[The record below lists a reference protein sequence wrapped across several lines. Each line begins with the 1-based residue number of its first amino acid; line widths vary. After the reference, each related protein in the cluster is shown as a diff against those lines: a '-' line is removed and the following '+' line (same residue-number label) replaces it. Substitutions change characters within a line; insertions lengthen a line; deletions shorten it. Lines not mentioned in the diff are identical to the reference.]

1 MILAYNDNGPGPVVV
16 LLHGFPLD
24 RSMWS
29 WQETTI
35 GSIYRVI
42 TPDLRGHGQ
51 SAAPEGIYTMEAMAE
66 DVIETL
72 DALQLTEPVVL
83 GGLSMGGYVALAL
96 VARYPERF
104 RALMLIDTKAEGDT
118 PEAAA
123 ARRAL
128 AERLG
133 TEGHGF
139 LVDQPPPLLR
149 EDAPPELR
157 DRVKTWI
164 AEQTPAA
171 IAAAALGMAERPDSA
186 SDLATIDVP
195 TLVITG
201 AEDRLIPPDVTAG
214 IAEGVDGAELL
225 RIEGAG
231 HLSNLE
237 APEAFDTA
245 LGGVLTGLGL

>member
-1 MILAYNDNGPGPVVV
+1 MTTG
-16 LLHGFPLD
+16 LLLIHAFPLD
-24 RSMWS
+24 SRMWEPQLAS
-29 WQETTI
+29 LGVRTPLVAPHLPGFGATEGPEVLTMAAAAERCI
-35 GSIYRVI
+35 GAL
-42 TPDLRGHGQ
+42 D
-51 SAAPEGIYTMEAMAE
+51 EAGVDTA
-66 DVIETL
+66 
-72 DALQLTEPVVL
+72 VVC
-83 GGLSMGGYVALAL
+83 GLSMGGYVAFELWRAARPRVAAL
-96 VARYPERF
+96 VLAN
-104 RALMLIDTKAEGDT
+104 TKAEPDT
-118 PEAAA
+118 PEAAT

-128 AERLG
+128 AERLR

-149 EDAPPELR
+149 EDAPSELR
-157 DRVKTWI
+157 DQVKGWI
-164 AEQTPAA
+164 AEQTPGA
-171 IAAAALGMAERPDSA
+171 IAAAALGMAERPDSVP
-186 SDLATIDVP
+186 DLPTIDVP

-214 IAEGVDGAELL
+214 IADGIVGAELL